1 MKQLQYLNKYLW
13 KYRRLILVGAL
24 FIFVANLFA
33 LYPAEFVRKA
43 FDSALLGAQEK
54 VQKVKIE
61 YVILKYGILIVVF
74 AVLKGIFMFFMRQ
87 TIIVMSRKIE
97 FDLKNENIDYVIQI
111 NGKKRTIINAK
122 TDLVEEKILNI
133 AKNDKLLDK
142 YLNNKSIKKVIFV
155 KNRLLNILINE

>member
-54 VQKVKIE
+54 VQKVKLSML
-61 YVILKYGILIVVF
+61 Y
-74 AVLKGIFMFFMRQ
+74 
-87 TIIVMSRKIE
+87 
-97 FDLKNENIDYVIQI
+97 
-111 NGKKRTIINAK
+111 
-122 TDLVEEKILNI
+122 
-133 AKNDKLLDK
+133 
-142 YLNNKSIKKVIFV
+142 
-155 KNRLLNILINE
+155 